1 MDEAWSSSPLAIVVD
16 LKVEKLD
23 WSISWSGNVVHCGA
37 KHDENKN
44 VARNILIAGGHTE
57 TKKNGQ
63 VSQHKTTAKVTADC
77 EMSTCRGS
85 RAP

>member
-57 TKKNGQ
+57 TKKTDR
-63 VSQHKTTAKVTADC
+63 SASIKLLPK
-77 EMSTCRGS
+77 
-85 RAP
+85 